1 MPVNAPECHKHFP
14 KADVN
19 EIVVLCCD
27 AARHN
32 AKGRGKRGRGGGG
45 GETKMRGE
53 LTVGEEKGGKER
65 TGRK

>member
-1 MPVNAPECHKHFP
+1 MRS
-14 KADVN
+14 
-19 EIVVLCCD
+19 LSS
-27 AARHN
+27 AATPR
-32 AKGRGKRGRGGGG
+32 GTMQRGGGKRGRGGGG